1 MSLKKTRKDYWS
13 HNYTSQD
20 VLLDELSYYAI
31 GTFSMAHKTVRLR
44 PPLRLLVR
52 TNDLHRVRYLD
63 CWQRIKLTDYIYKY
77 IYSGLV
83 VSENF
88 IQPRIY
94 SHCTII
100 SPSVSFRVDARCTR
114 LVCMRITLYRS
125 SVRW

>member
-52 TNDLHRVRYLD
+52 ANDLHRVRYLD
-63 CWQRIKLTDYIYKY
+63 CWQRIKLTDYIYINIY
-77 IYSGLV
+77 IAGWWS
-83 VSENF
+83 
-88 IQPRIY
+88 P
-94 SHCTII
+94 TI
-100 SPSVSFRVDARCTR
+100 
-114 LVCMRITLYRS
+114 LYNRGYI
-125 SVRW
+125 VTAQ